1 MRTDRHETDRRA
13 GGQAGRRTNGQTDG
27 IAEQRVTGHW
37 IKYARGITLDM
48 VGDVL

>member
-1 MRTDRHETDRRA
+1 MYNADGQARD
-13 GGQAGRRTNGQTDG
+13 GQAGRRADGQTDG